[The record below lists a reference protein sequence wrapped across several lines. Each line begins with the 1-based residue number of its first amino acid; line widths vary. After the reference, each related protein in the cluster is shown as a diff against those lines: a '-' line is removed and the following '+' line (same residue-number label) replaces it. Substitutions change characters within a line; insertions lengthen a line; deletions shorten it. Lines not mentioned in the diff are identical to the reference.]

1 MQGKLI
7 KLISVRNL
15 SVNIKLSLTD
25 NFGIEALLKLF
36 WIFYIFS
43 ELLKETMLGET
54 GKIMKCCEVNS
65 KIFTFKQHGSRIY
78 ENNRNMLNILFP
90 KSLNVID

>member
-7 KLISVRNL
+7 KLISMKNL

-25 NFGIEALLKLF
+25 NFVLHKLLKLF

-43 ELLKETMLGET
+43 ELLKETKLGET
-54 GKIMKCCEVNS
+54 GKIIKC
-65 KIFTFKQHGSRIY
+65 
-78 ENNRNMLNILFP
+78 
-90 KSLNVID
+90 

>member
-7 KLISVRNL
+7 KLISVKNL

-54 GKIMKCCEVNS
+54 GKIMKC
-65 KIFTFKQHGSRIY
+65 
-78 ENNRNMLNILFP
+78 
-90 KSLNVID
+90 